1 MNSLSLGKVSL
12 PVKLVTDNV
21 GIYGVFRKSLHD
33 YEFNYMDV
41 IKKNCERY
49 KWKDAK
55 LKYLN
60 KLGRP
65 YYWTVVYFGE
75 REPYS
80 YRYLFLMRMVDCVAK
95 LSHCSRKFALKHG
108 GFYKSVENGILIF
121 TVNWE
126 IFGALAPRTEV
137 VPYE

>member
-1 MNSLSLGKVSL
+1 MGSLSLGEVSL
-12 PVKLVTDNV
+12 PAKLVVDIV
-21 GIYGVFRKSLHD
+21 GMYGVFRKLLHD

-41 IKKNCERY
+41 IEKNCERY
-49 KWKDAK
+49 EWKDAE
-55 LKYLN
+55 LEDLD

-65 YYWTVVYFGE
+65 CYRTVVYFGE

-95 LSHCSRKFALKHG
+95 LSHCSRKSALKQG
-108 GFYKSVENGILIF
+108 EFYKSKKNGILIF

-126 IFGALAPRTEV
+126 VFGALAPRTEV
-137 VPYE
+137 